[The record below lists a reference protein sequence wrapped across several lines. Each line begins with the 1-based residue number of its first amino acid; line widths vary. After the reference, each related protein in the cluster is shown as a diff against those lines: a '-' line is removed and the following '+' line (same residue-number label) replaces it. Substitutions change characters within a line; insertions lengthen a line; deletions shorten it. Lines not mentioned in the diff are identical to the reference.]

1 MLAMLLGFAAPAQA
15 QDVRRLGDHLGAL
28 NHISCYPFGL
38 DMIGAGNT
46 QAGIDAWKQCFA
58 PDYRFAVFLGF
69 GEPTECPGEKCTLPG
84 ANSIEKRAAFAR
96 GVYDRAGYV
105 RTSHHLTNPTVTAT
119 GPDTQHVKS
128 YISAWHIKQDGSI
141 VTGVGVWEVDLAR
154 KGEGW
159 LISTEKL
166 TIVGA
171 GALQSLR
178 R

>member
-1 MLAMLLGFAAPAQA
+1 MVAALLGFAVPAQA
-15 QDVRRLGDHLGAL
+15 QDMRRLSDHLGAL

-58 PDYRFAVFLGF
+58 PDYRFTVFLGF
-69 GEPTECPGEKCTLPG
+69 GEPTECPGDKCTLPG
-84 ANSIEKRAAFAR
+84 ADSIEKRAAFAR
-96 GVYDRAGYV
+96 AVYDKAGYV
-105 RTSHHLTNPTVTAT
+105 RTSHHLANQTVTAT

-128 YISAWHIKQDGSI
+128 YISAWHIRQDGSI